1 MQEILKFLLK
11 LVPTSIL
18 NKLQNLPAWAY
29 VIVIA
34 ITGGLSTLYQY
45 YTGKGLAN
53 EGAAVNLILLA
64 ITALFG
70 AKALPAKAAD
80 EFDVPDGK

>member
-18 NKLQNLPAWAY
+18 NKLQNLPTWAY
-29 VIVIA
+29 VIVVA
-34 ITGGLSTLYQY
+34 VTGGLSTLYQY
-45 YTGKGLAN
+45 YTGHGLMN

-70 AKALPAKAAD
+70 AKALPAQAAD
-80 EFDVPDGK
+80 EFDVPNGK